1 MDQAHGPCSR
11 RCGVSRGALMP
22 RFVAFLRAIN
32 VGGHTVT
39 MEELRRLFQALGL
52 KNVET
57 FIASGNVI
65 FESPATNSDALAKR
79 IERHLHKALGY
90 EVHTFLRTDREV
102 ADISTYNAFSQAQ
115 VAACRALNVAFLA
128 APLDDAGRK
137 NVMALKTDI
146 DDFHVNGREL
156 YWMCKVG
163 QSESTFSNMR
173 FEKALKVRATFRGIN
188 TVARLAAR
196 YPPAAGTK
204 KR

>member
-1 MDQAHGPCSR
+1 M
-11 RCGVSRGALMP
+11 

-65 FESPATNSDALAKR
+65 FESPSTNAAALAKR
-79 IERHLHKALGY
+79 IERQLHTALGY

-102 ADISTYNAFSQAQ
+102 ADISTYNAFSRAQ
-115 VAACRALNVAFLA
+115 VAACGALYVAFVA
-128 APLDDAGRK
+128 APLDDEGRK
-137 NVMALKTDI
+137 YVMSLKTDI

-156 YWMCKVG
+156 YWMCRLKQG
-163 QSESTFSNMR
+163 ESTFSNAR
-173 FEKALKVRATFRGIN
+173 FEKALKIRATFRNIN
-188 TVARLAAR
+188 TVARLAAK
-196 YPPAAGTK
+196 YPPAAGTQ